1 MYYSDDGVQAG
12 AMLWDKSSE
21 NVEVGFSRPHRL
33 RRRCVGNVA
42 GRSVG
47 GVAGVAVVAAAE
59 ATGVEEK
66 HIHTHFHLEV
76 AQQWTLKDND
86 PRLKYIEKSNFGWV
100 RKLES
105 FKCNIDLLKLLYSR
119 FMPETSTFL
128 LCGTKYMISIEDVA
142 SLTGLCIDGDAIV
155 WKEEKNVSALCKNF
169 LGKEPHKAARG
180 AINYSWL
187 LTTFG
192 TLENEATTEQIIVS
206 ARAYILFILAML
218 ALLIDNLKKEPSKK
232 GVVTLARSAALL
244 EAGGNFYRK
253 WISPL
258 DGAMK
263 QGYRQKVKEYSPTE
277 CGDAGPEND
286 EEMPKSEVESP
297 RMEESPN
304 QPENEEERESKI
316 IEGERN
322 EEETEPQQV
331 ARLHKRARK
340 QMPEGII
347 PQRSTRL
354 QNKGKNVGSNLLP
367 S

>member
-1 MYYSDDGVQAG
+1 MAREIPQ
-12 AMLWDKSSE
+12 
-21 NVEVGFSRPHRL
+21 
-33 RRRCVGNVA
+33 
-42 GRSVG
+42 
-47 GVAGVAVVAAAE
+47 
-59 ATGVEEK
+59 

-119 FMPETSTFL
+119 FMPETCHRL
-128 LCGTKYMISIEDVA
+128 E
-142 SLTGLCIDGDAIV
+142 SL
-155 WKEEKNVSALCKNF
+155 EEKNVSALCKKF

-218 ALLIDNLKKEPSKK
+218 ALLIDNLKKEPNKK

-322 EEETEPQQV
+322 EEEREPQQV